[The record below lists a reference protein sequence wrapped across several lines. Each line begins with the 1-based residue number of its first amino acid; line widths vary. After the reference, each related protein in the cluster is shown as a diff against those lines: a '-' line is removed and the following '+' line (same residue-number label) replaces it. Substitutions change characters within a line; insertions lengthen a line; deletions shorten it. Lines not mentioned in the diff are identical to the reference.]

1 MALKTF
7 NVSPE
12 IYAKF
17 SSKCK
22 AYGLSMSKQVDMFM
36 ASQVEDEPKARKE
49 YLARLEEI
57 RKGKFVK
64 VKSFSKR
71 YGL

>member
-12 IYAKF
+12 VYEKF
-17 SSKCK
+17 SKKCK
-22 AYGLSMSKQVDMFM
+22 AYGISMSKQVDMFM
-36 ASQVEDEPKARKE
+36 ASQVEDEPKAKKE
-49 YLARLEEI
+49 YLERLEQI
-57 RKGKFVK
+57 RKGKFVS